1 MLKKQFLFELIKSLD
16 IHEKRYLV
24 AKGAK
29 SGEGNSAYVNIIKG
43 IYDMQ
48 EYDEAAIK
56 KIISASSTS
65 VKTDVKKHYLYYWV
79 LKQLHD
85 FHSDQYKSSSD
96 LGNIMLLKDK
106 SLYQH
111 ALSLIPDIKQ
121 RLIEQERYPELF
133 ILLENELKISRYHEA
148 ADPNLIL
155 NELTEFSKQYRDYT
169 IYETLKFQFRKILD
183 RNMFMREESDKKK
196 SLEMMA
202 HPFLGKNYQTEGV
215 LNKYSYNLLNYWA
228 AAHIN
233 NWEKAFDFAKNNF
246 KHMTLK
252 KSNMLNFPEHYLFS
266 IYNLLNAHSMTG
278 HSKSNTALLELR
290 NLMKTKLSSRI
301 KNDAFFYFNL
311 SKLIS
316 QNKNPTLTIGREI
329 EEAEAYILKNEKN
342 FSRINLN
349 HFYFDLAK
357 CFFNSG
363 DIQKAFTYFNEIYQN
378 LNVKGHTIDFY
389 VHSRLLFCLCC
400 FELREFEL
408 MIYSAKATNEF
419 VKRNRVMYGFEKR
432 MLKFLIREIPKAIG
446 DKKDKLLIFKKL
458 SADLATVFGS
468 EYERSVLNYFDY
480 ENWINDKIKNLERFL
495 KSSNN

>member
-1 MLKKQFLFELIKSLD
+1 MLKKQYLFELIKSLD

-29 SGEGNSAYVNIIKG
+29 LGEGNSAYVKIIQG
-43 IYDMQ
+43 IYAMQ
-48 EYDEAAIK
+48 EYDEASVK
-56 KIISASSTS
+56 KIISASSAS
-65 VKTDVKKHYLYYWV
+65 VKTDVKKHYLYFWI
-79 LKQLHD
+79 LKHLHD

-96 LGNIMLLKDK
+96 LDNIMLLKDK
-106 SLYQH
+106 SLYEQ
-111 ALSLIPDIKQ
+111 ALTLIPDIKQ
-121 RLIEQERYPELF
+121 RLIEWERYPELF
-133 ILLENELKISRYHEA
+133 ILLENELKISRYKEA

-169 IYETLKFQFRKILD
+169 IYETLKFQFRKLLD
-183 RNMFMREESDKKK
+183 RHMFVREESDKKM
-196 SLEMMA
+196 SSEIMA
-202 HPFLGKNYQTEGV
+202 HPFLSKNYQTEGI
-215 LNKYSYNLLNYWA
+215 LNKYNFNLLNYWS
-228 AAHIN
+228 AAHTN

-252 KSNMLNFPEHYLFS
+252 KSNMLNFPEQYLFS

-278 HSKSNTALLELR
+278 HSKSSSALLELR
-290 NLMKTKLSSRI
+290 NLMKTKLSSRL
-301 KNDAFFYFNL
+301 KNDAYFYFNL

-316 QNKNPTLTIGREI
+316 QNKNPTLSIGHEI
-329 EEAEAYILKNEKN
+329 EEAESYILKNEKN

-363 DIQKAFTYFNEIYQN
+363 NVNKAFTYFNEIYQN
-378 LNVKGHTIDFY
+378 LNVKGHTFDFY

-419 VKRNRVMYGFEKR
+419 VKRNKVMYDFEKR

-446 DKKDKLLIFKKL
+446 NKKDKLLIFKKL
-458 SADLATVFGS
+458 SADLVIVFQS

-480 ENWINDKIKNLERFL
+480 EKWINEKIKKLNA
-495 KSSNN
+495 

>member
-1 MLKKQFLFELIKSLD
+1 MLKKQYLFELIKSLD
-16 IHEKRYLV
+16 IHEKRYLI

-29 SGEGNSAYVNIIKG
+29 TGDGNSAYVNIIKG
-43 IYDMQ
+43 IYAMQ
-48 EYDEAAIK
+48 GYDEGMIK
-56 KIISASSTS
+56 KIISASSVS
-65 VKTDVKKHYLYYWV
+65 VKTDVKKHYLYYWI
-79 LKQLHD
+79 LKQLFD
-85 FHSDQYKSSSD
+85 FHSVQYKSLTE
-96 LGNIMLLKDK
+96 LGNILLLKDK
-106 SLYQH
+106 SLYEQ
-111 ALSLIPDIKQ
+111 ALSLIPDIKK
-121 RLIEQERYPELF
+121 RLIERERYPELF
-133 ILLENELKISRYHEA
+133 ILLENELKISRYNEA
-148 ADPNLIL
+148 ADHNVIL

-183 RNMFMREESDKKK
+183 RNMFVRDESDKKK
-196 SLEMMA
+196 SMEIMA

-228 AAHIN
+228 AAHTN
-233 NWEKAFDFAKNNF
+233 NWGKAFDFAKNNF

-252 KSNMLNFPEHYLFS
+252 KSNMLNFPEQYLFS
-266 IYNLLNAHSMTG
+266 IYNFLNAHSMTG
-278 HSKSNTALLELR
+278 HSKSSSALTELR

-301 KNDAFFYFNL
+301 KNDVNFFINL

-316 QNKNPTLTIGREI
+316 QNKNPTLTIGHEI

-342 FSRINLN
+342 FTRINLN

-363 DIQKAFTYFNEIYQN
+363 NIQKAFTYFNEIYQN

-419 VKRNRVMYGFEKR
+419 VKRNKVMYDFEKR
-432 MLKFLIREIPKAIG
+432 MLKFMIIDLPKSAVNKTLGI
-446 DKKDKLLIFKKL
+446 KNFEKLRNDLDIIFK
-458 SADLATVFGS
+458 S
-468 EYERSVLNYFDY
+468 EYEKSVINYFDY
-480 ENWINDKIKNLERFL
+480 ESWIEKKIVH
-495 KSSNN
+495 

>member
-1 MLKKQFLFELIKSLD
+1 MLKKQYLFELIKSLD

-24 AKGAK
+24 AKGTK
-29 SGEGNSAYVNIIKG
+29 QVEGNSAYVKIMKG
-43 IYDMQ
+43 IYAMQ
-48 EYDEAAIK
+48 EYDEATIK
-56 KIISASSTS
+56 NIISASSAS
-65 VKTDVKKHYLYYWV
+65 IKTDVKKHYLYFWI
-79 LKQLHD
+79 LKHLHD

-106 SLYQH
+106 SLYEQ
-111 ALSLIPDIKQ
+111 ALTLIPDIKQ
-121 RLIEQERYPELF
+121 RLIEWERYPELF
-133 ILLENELKISRYHEA
+133 ILLENELKISRYKEA

-169 IYETLKFQFRKILD
+169 IYETLKFQFRKLLD
-183 RNMFMREESDKKK
+183 RHMFVREESDKKM
-196 SLEMMA
+196 SSEIMA
-202 HPFLGKNYQTEGV
+202 HPFLSKNYQTEGI
-215 LNKYSYNLLNYWA
+215 LNKYNFNLLNYWS
-228 AAHIN
+228 AAHTN

-252 KSNMLNFPEHYLFS
+252 KSNMLNFPEQYLFS

-278 HSKSNTALLELR
+278 HSKSSSALLELR
-290 NLMKTKLSSRI
+290 NLMKTKLSSRL
-301 KNDAFFYFNL
+301 KNDAYFYFNL

-316 QNKNPTLTIGREI
+316 QNKSPTLSIGHEI

-363 DIQKAFTYFNEIYQN
+363 NVNKAFTYFNEIYQN
-378 LNVKGHTIDFY
+378 LNVKGHTFDFY

-419 VKRNRVMYGFEKR
+419 VKRNKVMYDFEKR

-446 DKKDKLLIFKKL
+446 NKKDKLLIFKKL
-458 SADLATVFGS
+458 SADLAIVFQS

-480 ENWINDKIKNLERFL
+480 EKWINEKIKNL
-495 KSSNN
+495 NA

>member
-1 MLKKQFLFELIKSLD
+1 MLKKQYLFELIKSLD
-16 IHEKRYLV
+16 IHEKRYLI

-29 SGEGNSAYVNIIKG
+29 TGDGNSAYVNIIKG

-48 EYDEAAIK
+48 EYDEGMIK
-56 KIISASSTS
+56 KIISASSVS
-65 VKTDVKKHYLYYWV
+65 VKTDVKKHYLYYWI
-79 LKQLHD
+79 LKQLFD
-85 FHSDQYKSSSD
+85 FHSVQYKSLTE
-96 LGNIMLLKDK
+96 LGNILLLKDK
-106 SLYQH
+106 SLYEQ
-111 ALSLIPDIKQ
+111 ALSLIPDIKK
-121 RLIEQERYPELF
+121 RLIERERYPELF
-133 ILLENELKISRYHEA
+133 ILLENELKISRYKEA

-169 IYETLKFQFRKILD
+169 IYETLKFQFRKMLD
-183 RNMFMREESDKKK
+183 RHMFVRDESDKKM
-196 SLEMMA
+196 STEIMA

-215 LNKYSYNLLNYWA
+215 LNRYSYNLLNYWS

-233 NWEKAFDFAKNNF
+233 NWEKAFDYAKNNF

-252 KSNMLNFPEHYLFS
+252 KSNMLNFPEQYLFS

-278 HSKSNTALLELR
+278 HSKSSSALLELR
-290 NLMKTKLSSRI
+290 NLMKTKLSSRL
-301 KNDAFFYFNL
+301 KNDAYFYFNL

-316 QNKNPTLTIGREI
+316 QNKSPTLSIGHEI

-342 FSRINLN
+342 FTRINLN

-363 DIQKAFTYFNEIYQN
+363 NIQKAFTYFNEIYQN
-378 LNVKGHTIDFY
+378 LNVKGHTLDFY

-419 VKRNRVMYGFEKR
+419 VKRNKLMYEFEKR
-432 MLKFLIREIPKAIG
+432 MLKFITREIPKAIG
-446 DKKDKLLIFKKL
+446 NKKDKLLIFRKL
-458 SADLATVFGS
+458 SADLAIVFQS

-480 ENWINDKIKNLERFL
+480 EKWINDKIKILNA
-495 KSSNN
+495 

>member
-1 MLKKQFLFELIKSLD
+1 MLKKQYLFELIKSLD

-24 AKGAK
+24 AKGTK
-29 SGEGNSAYVNIIKG
+29 LGEGNSAYVNIIKG
-43 IYDMQ
+43 IYAMQ
-48 EYDEAAIK
+48 EYDEPTVK
-56 KIISASSTS
+56 NIISTSSTS
-65 VKTDVKKHYLYYWV
+65 VKTDVKKHYLYFWI
-79 LKQLHD
+79 LKHLHD

-106 SLYQH
+106 SLYRQ
-111 ALSLIPDIKQ
+111 ALSMIPDIKK
-121 RLIEQERYPELF
+121 RLIERERYPELF
-133 ILLENELKISRYHEA
+133 ILLENELKISRYKEA
-148 ADPNLIL
+148 ANPNIIL

-183 RNMFMREESDKKK
+183 RHIFVRDESDKKM
-196 SLEMMA
+196 STEIMA

-215 LNKYSYNLLNYWA
+215 LNKYSYYLLNYWA
-228 AAHIN
+228 AAHNN
-233 NWEKAFDFAKNNF
+233 NWDKAFDFAKNNF

-252 KSNMLNFPEHYLFS
+252 KSNMLHFPEQYLFS

-278 HSKSNTALLELR
+278 HSKNNSAFLELR
-290 NLMKTKLSSRI
+290 NLMKTKLSSRL
-301 KNDAFFYFNL
+301 KNDVNFYFNL

-316 QNKNPTLTIGREI
+316 QNRSPTTIINRDI

-363 DIQKAFTYFNEIYQN
+363 NIQKAFTYFNEIYQN
-378 LNVKGHTIDFY
+378 LNVKGHTLDFY

-419 VKRNRVMYGFEKR
+419 VKRNKLMYEFEKR
-432 MLKFLIREIPKAIG
+432 MLKFNIREIPKAIG
-446 DKKDKLLIFKKL
+446 NKKDKLLIFRKL
-458 SADLATVFGS
+458 SADLATVFES

-480 ENWINDKIKNLERFL
+480 EKWINDKIKNLERMI
-495 KSSNN
+495 

>member
-1 MLKKQFLFELIKSLD
+1 MLKKQYLFELIKSLD

-29 SGEGNSAYVNIIKG
+29 LGEGNSAYVKIIQG
-43 IYDMQ
+43 IYAMQ
-48 EYDEAAIK
+48 EYDEASVK

-65 VKTDVKKHYLYYWV
+65 VKTDVKKHYLYFWI
-79 LKQLHD
+79 LKHLHD

-96 LGNIMLLKDK
+96 LDNIMLLKDK
-106 SLYQH
+106 SLYEQ
-111 ALSLIPDIKQ
+111 ALTLIPDIKQ
-121 RLIEQERYPELF
+121 RLIERERYPELF
-133 ILLENELKISRYHEA
+133 ILLENELKISRYKEA
-148 ADPNLIL
+148 ADPNIIL

-183 RNMFMREESDKKK
+183 RHIFVRDESDKKM
-196 SLEMMA
+196 STEIMA
-202 HPFLGKNYQTEGV
+202 HPFLGKNYKTEGV
-215 LNKYSYNLLNYWA
+215 LNKYSYFLLNYWA
-228 AAHIN
+228 AAHTN
-233 NWEKAFDFAKNNF
+233 NWEKAFDFAKSNF
-246 KHMTLK
+246 RHMTLK
-252 KSNMLNFPEHYLFS
+252 KSNMLNFPEQYLFS

-278 HSKSNTALLELR
+278 YNKSGSALLEIR
-290 NLMKTKLSSRI
+290 NLMKTKLSSRL
-301 KNDAFFYFNL
+301 KNDAYFYFNL

-316 QNKNPTLTIGREI
+316 QNRSPTNVINRDI

-363 DIQKAFTYFNEIYQN
+363 NIQKAFTYFNEIYQN
-378 LNVKGHTIDFY
+378 LNVKGHTLDFY

-419 VKRNRVMYGFEKR
+419 VKRNKVMYGFEKR
-432 MLKFLIREIPKAIG
+432 MLKFIIREIPKTVG
-446 DKKDKLLIFKKL
+446 NKKDKLLILRKL
-458 SADLATVFGS
+458 SADLVIIFQS

-480 ENWINDKIKNLERFL
+480 EKWINEKIKNL
-495 KSSNN
+495 NA